1 MQKCR
6 ADRPAPSDTQPSIKN
21 NNTKEVII
29 MARERMVTRTV
40 EEAEVEVLYVFVS
53 TQEVGKTTLKI
64 SATVGQDKAL
74 AYIQK
79 HFQTTDMK
87 FVAITSYTV
96 HEILYGMPEQ
106 EFIAN
111 AKILPPRTTTDAE

>member
-1 MQKCR
+1 
-6 ADRPAPSDTQPSIKN
+6 
-21 NNTKEVII
+21 

-40 EEAEVEVLYVFVS
+40 EEAEVEVMYVQVS
-53 TQEVGKTTLKI
+53 TQQVGKTTLKI

-79 HFQTTDMK
+79 NLQTDDTK
-87 FVAITSYTV
+87 YVAITSYTV

-106 EFIAN
+106 EFIEH
-111 AKILPPRTTTDAE
+111 AKILPPRTTAESED

>member
-1 MQKCR
+1 
-6 ADRPAPSDTQPSIKN
+6 
-21 NNTKEVII
+21 